1 MNKNALGLLLLVFP
15 VLAMA
20 SGDSLSFAPPP
31 TDYSVVFL
39 ANIFGIVDGVLH
51 GSGSQI
57 MGNMFGVFNAAV
69 LALGGIV
76 ITYTLLVSTVNTAHE
91 GQMLGQKWSS
101 MWVPVRATLGLAL
114 LIPKASGYCMMQI
127 FVMWVVVQG
136 VGAADKVWNSA
147 LSYLNR
153 GGVVV
158 QQQINPIT
166 SITGGNTDIASGAS
180 TILSGQ
186 VCMLGLQQI
195 LTKTRQSY
203 LNQQNN
209 QSGPCYVP
217 QGQQAD
223 LNSPMSKFCN
233 MQVPSFINSFDAIA
247 VQNLNTSPNA
257 NNNVPLPNFDITQW
271 PYNSLNGICGTV
283 TWAPFNVSS
292 LGAITTLGQGEID
305 TMKKSRS
312 IAVQQMY
319 MDLSTVAQ
327 IMVNNNPILT
337 PQNTG
342 AGISGTTTGISVF
355 AGTSPSSSGS
365 GTSSGNQPA
374 TPMAQQAFGV
384 PMLNTG
390 GPCTSY
396 SVDCTG
402 WGVDGSMMGGA
413 LFNGTEF
420 QGAVSDYNAIM
431 LPTLNLV
438 NQASNSAAANQQRA
452 FIQAAEEQGWIVA
465 GSYFFDLVSIN
476 NANMTTGGV
485 SEDGTPT
492 DTDSQLQQST
502 FDPATM
508 TSPFGS
514 TGCTGPYANLCV
526 WMQGVST
533 DVDSLSSFF
542 AGSNSDGASAISAP
556 NVNPLTAKAVSGPT
570 ASTVFGFINNSVLI
584 VLPGQPGNTAPQFVM
599 KLIPNILPP
608 KLELPKIDFPCWK
621 FFICWGK
628 LLGAIFY
635 DLILKVLLMFVLNFV
650 NALVNLIVV
659 ACLILPLQGMSKIF
673 LYGVSF
679 LQQPN
684 INPVVA
690 LANMGVNF
698 INFANDMWLYVID
711 TAIIGSIFGPFVMTI
726 IALIMPL
733 LLAWMGTMVAL
744 GFVTA
749 YYVPFLPYMIFTFG
763 AIGWLMAV
771 IEAMVAAPIV
781 ALGITHPEGEGPFGK
796 GEQAIMILMNVFL
809 RPALMI
815 VGYIAA
821 IILSYVGIWVI
832 NAGFSRVVMFIQG
845 DPNAPGLAQQIK
857 NAATMPSTPSPTNQ
871 MATSSVGYGGWAGI
885 YGFFFS
891 ILIYTTMYLTVVQKS
906 FTLIT
911 SLPDKVLR
919 WIGGQPET
927 IGGETAGWAED
938 VKRQLD
944 KPIES
949 STKAAGQM
957 SKQLSG
963 KVLDKGGMKS
973 PDQPDIKSTPMPPD
987 E

>member
-1 MNKNALGLLLLVFP
+1 MNKSVLGLFLMVFP

-31 TDYSVVFL
+31 SDYSVVFL

-57 MGNMFGVFNAAV
+57 MGTMFGVFNAAV

-101 MWVPVRATLGLAL
+101 MWVPIRATLGLAL

-158 QQQINPIT
+158 QQQINPVIAL
-166 SITGGNTDIASGAS
+166 TGGGTQIAQGAAY
-180 TILSGQ
+180 ILSSQ
-186 VCMLGLQQI
+186 VCMLGIEQV
-195 LTKTRQSY
+195 LTTTRQGY
-203 LNQQNN
+203 LTQQGNKT
-209 QSGPCYVP
+209 GPCYVP
-217 QGQQAD
+217 PGQQVVGD
-223 LNSPMSKFCN
+223 SIMTQFCN
-233 MQVPSFINSFDAIA
+233 MEVPSFLSSFNAIA
-247 VQNLNTSPNA
+247 VQNVNKSATQVNK
-257 NNNVPLPNFDITQW
+257 VPLPNFDITQK
-271 PYNSLNGICGTV
+271 PYNTLNGICGMV
-283 TWAPFNVSS
+283 AFAPFNVSS
-292 LGAITTLGQGEID
+292 LGAITTLGAGEID
-305 TMKKSRS
+305 TMKKSRA
-312 IAVQQMY
+312 IAVQQLY
-319 MDLSTVAQ
+319 MDLSTIAQ
-327 IMVNNNPILT
+327 IMVNNNPGLT
-337 PQNTG
+337 LQSGAVNTG
-342 AGISGTTTGISVF
+342 TPTGISAF
-355 AGTSPSSSGS
+355 SGAQS
-365 GTSSGNQPA
+365 GPLSNPA
-374 TPMAQQAFGV
+374 TPLAQQPFGV
-384 PMLNTG
+384 PLLNTG
-390 GPCTSY
+390 QPCTKSIPE
-396 SVDCTG
+396 CTG
-402 WGVDGSMMGGA
+402 WGNDGTDNGTA

-420 QGAVSDYNAIM
+420 QGAISDYNAIM

-438 NQASNSAAANQQRA
+438 NQANNSKAANAQRQ
-452 FIQAAEEQGWIVA
+452 FIKGAQEQGWIVA

-476 NANMTTGGV
+476 NANMSTGGATD
-485 SEDGTPT
+485 SGTPI
-492 DTDSQLQQST
+492 DTDSQLQTST
-502 FDPATM
+502 FDAGNI
-508 TSPFGS
+508 TSSFDAPS
-514 TGCTGPYANLCV
+514 ACTGDYTNLCT
-526 WMQGVST
+526 WMQHNPGNLNNLAGFFDGS
-533 DVDSLSSFF
+533 SLNSGGTSSV
-542 AGSNSDGASAISAP
+542 ATP
-556 NVNPLTAKAVSGPT
+556 NVNPLTSTATVGPL
-570 ASTVFGFINNSVLI
+570 ASTVYGYINNSVI
-584 VLPGQPGNTAPQFVM
+584 VVLPGQPGNAAPQFVM
-599 KLIPNILPP
+599 KLIPNLVPP
-608 KLELPKIDFPCWK
+608 KLELPKITFPCWR
-621 FFICWGK
+621 FVICWGK

-635 DLILKVLLMFVLNFV
+635 DLILKIILMWVLNFV
-650 NALVNLIVV
+650 NALVNLVVV
-659 ACLILPLQGMSKIF
+659 ACLILPLQGMAKIF
-673 LYGVSF
+673 QHGVAF

-690 LANMGVNF
+690 LANMGVNY

-711 TAIIGSIFGPFVMTI
+711 TSVMASLFGPFVITL

-733 LLAWMGTMVAL
+733 LMAWLATMMAL
-744 GFVTA
+744 GFITA
-749 YYVPFLPYMIFTFG
+749 YYIPFLPYMIFTFG

-832 NAGFSRVVMFIQG
+832 NAGFAQVVVFIQG
-845 DPNAPGLAQQIK
+845 TPEDVGGIGKQLKDAI
-857 NAATMPSTPSPTNQ
+857 TTTSTPAVTNQ
-871 MATSSVGYGGWAGI
+871 PADQVVTGSIGYGGWAGI

-919 WIGGQPET
+919 WIGGQPES
-927 IGGETAGWAED
+927 IGGEAAGWAED
-938 VKRQLD
+938 SK
-944 KPIES
+944 
-949 STKAAGQM
+949 KAVTDAGEKTQKASAAM
-957 SKQLSG
+957 SKQLAG
-963 KVLDKGGMKS
+963 KAGDKLLKGDGE
-973 PDQPDIKSTPMPPD
+973 QPAPRATPMPP